1 MSDWVFYCWKCKNS
15 TNMVDKVMRAD
26 TCPHCG
32 ADMHS
37 CKNCMYHDTNY
48 HNECKEHVAFYVPD
62 KEKFNF
68 CGMYEPHDG
77 PFEPDD
83 DIDLAKAR
91 LKALFSK

>member
-1 MSDWVFYCWKCKNS
+1 MDWIFYCWKCKNS
-15 TNMVDKVMRAD
+15 TEMVDKVMRSD

-37 CKNCMYHDTNY
+37 CKNCQYYDPNC

-68 CGMYEPHDG
+68 CGMFKAHEGPHEAG
-77 PFEPDD
+77 E
-83 DIDLAKAR
+83 DIELAKAR
-91 LKALFSK
+91 LDALFSK